1 MLKLWVN
8 NNVRDDHKVAILAF
22 WALFIQFV
30 EKGNF
35 PRDDYILLE
44 APQYKQVVFDLLN
57 NGKKAVNLISF
68 RILHSIPYLPKNW
81 RLSKFRLRPIQF
93 CLMKKTFTA
102 PPPT

>member
-30 EKGNF
+30 EKGNL
-35 PRDDYILLE
+35 PRDILLE

-57 NGKKAVNLISF
+57 NGKT
-68 RILHSIPYLPKNW
+68 RGP
-81 RLSKFRLRPIQF
+81 LSPQELE
-93 CLMKKTFTA
+93 A
-102 PPPT
+102 PQI

>member
-30 EKGNF
+30 EKGNL
-35 PRDDYILLE
+35 PRDDDILLE

-57 NGKKAVNLISF
+57 NGKT
-68 RILHSIPYLPKNW
+68 RGP
-81 RLSKFRLRPIQF
+81 LSPQELEALQI
-93 CLMKKTFTA
+93 
-102 PPPT
+102 